1 MQVVIFT
8 GDTPWQLENSINAWL
23 NNHRDYDVVD
33 INYAGKGFAGSVYS
47 AMIVYR

>member
-8 GDTPWQLENSINAWL
+8 GDTTWKLENLINTWL

-33 INYAGKGFAGSVYS
+33 INYAGKGYAGSEYS